1 MNCCNT
7 LKRVR
12 ERVAILPQ
20 LIITEI
26 YLMKGR
32 KRRDS
37 MLWTTSLVLP
47 IIQKF
52 RKFLNCCYEIWIQL
66 RIDLSHYLPQENNM
80 EIDFIADENFPYFY

>member
-1 MNCCNT
+1 
-7 LKRVR
+7 
-12 ERVAILPQ
+12 
-20 LIITEI
+20 
-26 YLMKGR
+26 MKGR

-80 EIDFIADENFPYFY
+80 EIDFIADENFPYFYWFYRTVQCAEDHFCQLFVQNNVLRCKE